1 MDKQVL
7 YGRLVI
13 KSAQKKDN
21 KVLNYINKPDPI
33 ILGIKQRLALFILD
47 ILYRINYNKT

>member
-7 YGRLVI
+7 YSRLVI
-13 KSAQKKDN
+13 KRAQEKDERAL
-21 KVLNYINKPDPI
+21 KYIDKPDPI